1 MRQLALV
8 ITLLILGTGL
18 IGCTTSKTT
27 VSNSLPYEVQQRV
40 NTSEEFDVS
49 FDFEPHP
56 EGDKV
61 EAAFGSG
68 TSTYSVN
75 TPLRGQ
81 FQELVET
88 KFGSITDGSDNSIR
102 VAVTDLQPS
111 TDSQT
116 HTLNMTV
123 EVTTVQEGE
132 ENARDF
138 SYSTTIRPIDTST
151 EYTMGKR
158 IPKEDLQ
165 EFFLKFVVGADKFID
180 SNFGVQN

>member
-1 MRQLALV
+1 MRRLARGFAFLV
-8 ITLLILGTGL
+8 LGITLV
-18 IGCTTSKTT
+18 GCTTSKTT

-49 FDFEPHP
+49 FNFEPHP
-56 EGDKV
+56 KGDKV
-61 EAAFGSG
+61 EASFGSG

-75 TPLRGQ
+75 TPLQGQ
-81 FQELVET
+81 FEELIET
-88 KFGSITDGSDNSIR
+88 KFGSITEGSDNAIQ
-102 VAVTDLQPS
+102 VAITDLQPS
-111 TDSQT
+111 TDSET

-132 ENARDF
+132 ENSREF

-158 IPKEDLQ
+158 IPKEDLKQ
-165 EFFLKFVVGADKFID
+165 FFLKFVVGADKFID
-180 SNFGVQN
+180 SNFGVQG

>member
-1 MRQLALV
+1 
-8 ITLLILGTGL
+8 
-18 IGCTTSKTT
+18 
-27 VSNSLPYEVQQRV
+27 
-40 NTSEEFDVS
+40 
-49 FDFEPHP
+49 
-56 EGDKV
+56 
-61 EAAFGSG
+61 
-68 TSTYSVN
+68 
-75 TPLRGQ
+75 
-81 FQELVET
+81 
-88 KFGSITDGSDNSIR
+88 
-102 VAVTDLQPS
+102 
-111 TDSQT
+111 
-116 HTLNMTV
+116 MTV